1 MVCQTVA
8 LYQSGKGLD
17 GFGLQARR
25 VGACAFKRRVVSY
38 LSFAEQGIQNL
49 VLIMVKHRTI
59 NPRLIDDSWNYQA
72 IKLTGGRI
80 WKTTREPHF
89 LWRRHKLVRTSG
101 SNSPK
106 FAGAMVVRLATK
118 VRLALNHAGHNTG
131 SFSGRHG

>member
-72 IKLTGGRI
+72 IKFAATSSLRAACDNKRSGQRSR
-80 WKTTREPHF
+80 WKS
-89 LWRRHKLVRTSG
+89 KY
-101 SNSPK
+101 
-106 FAGAMVVRLATK
+106 
-118 VRLALNHAGHNTG
+118 
-131 SFSGRHG
+131 